1 MATQYDS
8 MLSMEVFVVY
18 SGHSP
23 AADKLTLLFLESFRF
38 HGALMAAGERLTAP
52 VGLTSSRW
60 QVLSTVAR
68 AKQPETVANIGRI
81 MGLTRQGVQRIVN
94 ELVSEKLLGIA
105 PNPHHKRASLIC
117 LTDTGHNAFLSMT
130 ERQVPWA
137 NALAAELDANKIDE
151 ARLLMAKLNE
161 LFGRYSGEL

>member
-1 MATQYDS
+1 M
-8 MLSMEVFVVY
+8 VY
-18 SGHSP
+18 QGHSS

-52 VGLTSSRW
+52 VGLTSARW

-68 AKQPETVANIGRI
+68 ATQPETVANIGRI

-94 ELVSEKLLGIA
+94 ELVAGGMLCVA

-117 LTDTGHNAFLSMT
+117 LTDMGHETFLSISD
-130 ERQVPWA
+130 RQVPWA
-137 NALAAELDANKIDE
+137 NALAAEMDGNKIDV
-151 ARLLMAKLNE
+151 ARSLMAKLTDLLANNV
-161 LFGRYSGEL
+161 GEP